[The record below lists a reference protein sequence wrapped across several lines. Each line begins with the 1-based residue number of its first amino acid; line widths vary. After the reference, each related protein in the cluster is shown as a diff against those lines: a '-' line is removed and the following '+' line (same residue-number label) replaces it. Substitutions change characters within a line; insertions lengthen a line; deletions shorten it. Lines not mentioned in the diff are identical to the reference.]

1 MTIKNIFCI
10 SVTIITIININVT
23 KITMHNQK
31 LLSLFLDVIQIEGL
45 SGSEKNVAIY
55 IINFL
60 TKLGLSPYE
69 DDTAQISC
77 GNTGNIICRIGD
89 GGEFVILA
97 HMDTA
102 RSTKGVKPQIKDD
115 RITSDGTTIL
125 GADNRAGISCI
136 LYSIEKAITENIPLK
151 DFTIAFT
158 TQEESTLN
166 GSVNLKLNGRIK
178 HGFIFDSQQRPGN
191 YIYES
196 VGAMGFK
203 IRVQGKASHSGLA
216 PEKGIDAIK
225 IASSAICEIEL
236 GRIDNDTTANVGII
250 KGGSA
255 INVVPEL
262 AIIEGEVRSIVPSK
276 IEKKIE
282 EIKTTFI
289 RKAEKYKGKIEFDF
303 KWDFKPFQINSRN
316 EVYIQTENVLRKV
329 GLTPTPKISWGGS
342 DANSLNAK
350 GIPSINFG
358 IGAANPHSND
368 EYILFEDLQKTA
380 DIIMELIKK

>member
-1 MTIKNIFCI
+1 MY
-10 SVTIITIININVT
+10 
-23 KITMHNQK
+23 NQK

-69 DDTAQISC
+69 DDTAQISG

-89 GGEFVILA
+89 GGEFVILS

-125 GADNRAGISCI
+125 GADNRAGITCI

-203 IRVQGKASHSGLA
+203 IHVRGKASHSGLA

-262 AIIEGEVRSIVPSK
+262 AVIEGEVRSIVPSK

-282 EIKTTFI
+282 EIKTIFNRT
-289 RKAEKYKGKIEFDF
+289 AEKYKGKIEFDF
-303 KWDFKPFQINSRN
+303 KWDFKPFQINSKD

-380 DIIMELIKK
+380 DIILELIKK